1 MRLITR
7 RLTPLAVAACV
18 LATPLTAG
26 ATSTAKEIKTSKEAG
41 VSYLKSLQLASG
53 DLGTDWALGALAAA
67 GTAAADVKTS
77 EGSTD
82 ARTYYRNLF
91 GDTSTWP
98 GGSEPPVTEFE
109 RAALN
114 SYAAGIDP
122 ARVSRTQNLI
132 AQIAARYQPSSPGY
146 YGGSSNFGGAVFGL
160 LALADTKTRTG
171 VLRVPQALLEKSIAV
186 LRANQ
191 HTDGGWTFE
200 KAEGSPEKLAA
211 PSEPDETGAAMA
223 GLCTAGVANT
233 DPTIV
238 KAKSYLKAA
247 LVASTGAFNAPFG
260 VNTDSNAWGV
270 QGLDACKTSPQESG
284 FTTSM
289 GKTPIDFLI
298 SEQVSGGGFKFEPSE
313 STANGYSSQDAVR
326 ALSGAGFTAAPPLPK
341 SGPRWV
347 FESSFSAGVNSPLT
361 LIVDNGTAALEVCSI
376 SIAPPKSATTLA
388 AVLEAAQAGSSPA
401 GCVTSFLP
409 ASGTGAITQV
419 DGSPSPAA
427 AKWNVRIDGGKV
439 NQAKRSTPIHLG
451 DTISLQLS

>member
-7 RLTPLAVAACV
+7 RLTPLAAAACV
-18 LATPLTAG
+18 FLTPVTAG
-26 ATSTAKEIKTSKEAG
+26 ATSTAKEIKTSKDNG
-41 VSYLKSLQLASG
+41 VSYLKSLQLPNGS
-53 DLGTDWALGALAAA
+53 LGTDWALSALAAA

-82 ARTYYRNLF
+82 ARTYYRALF

-114 SYAAGIDP
+114 SYAAGVDP

-132 AQIAARYQPSSPGY
+132 AQIAARYEPSSPGY
-146 YGGSSNFGGAVFGL
+146 YGGSFTGAVFAL

-171 VLRVPQALLEKSIAV
+171 ALRVPEALLEKSIAV

-200 KAEGSPEKLAA
+200 KAEGSAEKLEA
-211 PSEPDETGAAMA
+211 PAEPDETGAAMA
-223 GLCTAGVANT
+223 GLCTAGVSST
-233 DPTIV
+233 DPTI
-238 KAKSYLKAA
+238 ARAREYLKAT
-247 LVASTGAFNAPFG
+247 LVALTGAFNAPFG

-270 QGLDACKTSPQESG
+270 QGLDACKIAPQEAG

-298 SEQVSGGGFKFEPSE
+298 SQQLSGGGFRFEPSE
-313 STANGYSSQDAVR
+313 GTANGYSSQDAVR
-326 ALSGAGFTAAPPLPK
+326 ALSGAGFTAAPPRPK
-341 SGPRWV
+341 SGSRWV
-347 FESSFSAGVNSPLT
+347 FEGNFLAGVHSPLT
-361 LIVDNGTAALEVCSI
+361 LIVNNGTTALKVCSI
-376 SIAPPKSATTLA
+376 SVAPQKPTTTIA

-401 GCVTSFLP
+401 GCVISFMP
-409 ASGTGAITQV
+409 ASGTGPITQV
-419 DGSPSPAA
+419 SGSPSPAA
-427 AKWNVRIDGGKV
+427 ARWNVSIDGAKAR
-439 NQAKRSTPIHLG
+439 QAKRSTPIHLG
-451 DTISLQLS
+451 DTISLQLG

>member
-7 RLTPLAVAACV
+7 RLMPLAVAASV
-18 LATPLTAG
+18 LLTPVTAG
-26 ATSTAKEIKTSKEAG
+26 ARSTAKEITTSKANG
-41 VSYLKSLQLASG
+41 VGYLKSLQLSNG
-53 DLGTDWALGALAAA
+53 SLGTDWALGALAAA
-67 GTAAADVKTS
+67 GIAAADVKTS

-114 SYAAGIDP
+114 SYAGGIDP
-122 ARVSRTQNLI
+122 ARVSTTQNLI

-146 YGGSSNFGGAVFGL
+146 YGGSSNFTGAVFAL
-160 LALADTKTRTG
+160 VALADSKTRTG
-171 VLRVPQALLEKSIAV
+171 VLRVPHALLEKSIAV
-186 LRANQ
+186 VRANQ

-200 KAEGSPEKLAA
+200 KAEGSQEKLEA
-211 PSEPDETGAAMA
+211 PGEPDETGAAMA
-223 GLCTAGVANT
+223 GLCTAGVPNT

-238 KAKSYLKAA
+238 KARNYLEAT

-270 QGLDACKTSPQESG
+270 QGLNACKIAPQGAG

-298 SEQVSGGGFKFEPSE
+298 SEQLSGGGFRFEPSE

-326 ALSGAGFTAAPPLPK
+326 ALSGAGFTAPPPTPK

-347 FESSFSAGVNSPLT
+347 FESSFQAGVHSPLT
-361 LIVDNGTAALEVCSI
+361 LIVNNGTAALEVCSI
-376 SIAPPKSATTLA
+376 SLAPAKSTTTLA

-401 GCVTSFLP
+401 GCVTSFMP
-409 ASGTGAITQV
+409 ASGTGPITQIR
-419 DGSPSPAA
+419 GSPSPAA
-427 AKWNVRIDGGKV
+427 AKWNVSIDGGKV
-439 NQAKRSTPIHLG
+439 RQAKRSSAIHLG
-451 DTISLQLS
+451 DTISLQLG